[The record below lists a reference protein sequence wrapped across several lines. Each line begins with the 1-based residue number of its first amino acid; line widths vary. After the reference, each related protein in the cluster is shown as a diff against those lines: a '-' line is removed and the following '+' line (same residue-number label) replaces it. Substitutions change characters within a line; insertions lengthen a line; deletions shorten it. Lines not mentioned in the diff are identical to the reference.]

1 MHKKLVLFLTLLFA
15 FPLYAQDVQLTI
27 KGGDVK
33 IVKVDQVTIVKV
45 DRTVVTTFPFSIVA
59 PPDEG
64 FYDWILPA
72 GVQGIDKGE
81 AFDVSSAPK
90 GDLTI
95 RVKIRS
101 AVLADGKIKYL
112 TRFGTYSFSVGD
124 VGPPTPPVPPPT
136 PTPTPPVPPAP
147 TPTPA
152 PIPVAGKRVIIIYK
166 DLGNGRTSMT
176 AAQENQV
183 YGAELTAYLNSHTTK
198 VDGTSEFRIWP
209 TNINL
214 KNASDVWKNV
224 MARPR
229 TSDSWIVIS
238 DGDRNK
244 GYEGPL
250 PDGEGAI
257 LLLCKTWLE

>member
-1 MHKKLVLFLTLLFA
+1 
-15 FPLYAQDVQLTI
+15 
-27 KGGDVK
+27 
-33 IVKVDQVTIVKV
+33 
-45 DRTVVTTFPFSIVA
+45 
-59 PPDEG
+59 
-64 FYDWILPA
+64 
-72 GVQGIDKGE
+72 
-81 AFDVSSAPK
+81 
-90 GDLTI
+90 
-95 RVKIRS
+95 
-101 AVLADGKIKYL
+101 
-112 TRFGTYSFSVGD
+112 
-124 VGPPTPPVPPPT
+124 
-136 PTPTPPVPPAP
+136 
-147 TPTPA
+147 
-152 PIPVAGKRVIIIYK
+152 
-166 DLGNGRTSMT
+166 MT